1 MSGFPA
7 ATIFSDP
14 TRTGYDAVLL
24 AGFGG
29 PEGPDDVMPFL
40 RNVTAGRGIPDER
53 LEEVSH
59 HYRALGGRS
68 PINEQNRALRAAL
81 ERELATRGL
90 DVPVLWGNRNW
101 APYLSDVVREAC
113 RGGLVRLLGV
123 VTSAYSS
130 YSSCRQYREDFGMAL
145 QSTDLVGRVRIDK
158 VRPYFDLPGF
168 RAPFVDGAV
177 AAIRSAARAGVA
189 VGELGIVFTTH
200 SIPTGMAD
208 ASGSAEIGDH
218 RAGGAY
224 VAQHLAVS
232 ATVMD
237 EVAAQLGGPTD
248 ALPAWQLAYQS
259 RSGPP
264 SVPWLEPDV
273 NDVITA
279 LADAG
284 RRGVIV
290 VPIGFVSDHVEVIWD
305 LDREAAQTARD
316 AGLFFARVRT
326 PGTDARFVADLA
338 ALVGQRLSAVD
349 DGFAGLPGIARRPDV
364 CASRCCVN
372 ARVTRPTTAGADS
385 QSDWAAVDVSSERL
399 VASGI
404 PGVGAT
410 SR

>member
-1 MSGFPA
+1 
-7 ATIFSDP
+7 
-14 TRTGYDAVLL
+14 
-24 AGFGG
+24 
-29 PEGPDDVMPFL
+29 
-40 RNVTAGRGIPDER
+40 
-53 LEEVSH
+53 
-59 HYRALGGRS
+59 
-68 PINEQNRALRAAL
+68 
-81 ERELATRGL
+81 
-90 DVPVLWGNRNW
+90 
-101 APYLSDVVREAC
+101 
-113 RGGLVRLLGV
+113 
-123 VTSAYSS
+123 
-130 YSSCRQYREDFGMAL
+130 MAN
-145 QSTDLVGRVRIDK
+145 
-158 VRPYFDLPGF
+158 
-168 RAPFVDGAV
+168 
-177 AAIRSAARAGVA
+177 
-189 VGELGIVFTTH
+189 
-200 SIPTGMAD
+200 

-218 RAGGAY
+218 GAGGAY
-224 VAQHLAVS
+224 VAQHLAVA

-237 EVAAQLGGPTD
+237 EVAAQLGAPTD

-316 AGLFFARVRT
+316 AGLLFTRVRT

-349 DGFAGLPGIARRPDV
+349 EGFAGLPGIARRPDV